1 MTDTQHGAGHLLA
14 RVMANRLWQHHLGRG
29 IVNTP
34 NDFGLQ
40 GELPTHPQLLNWLAS
55 ELIDGGWR
63 LKPLHKKIV
72 MSATYRQSAAYDA
85 AKMKADPLNTLH
97 WRRTPVR
104 LEAEVIRD
112 SLLKVSG
119 LLDLRMYGAG
129 TLDERMKRRSIYFM
143 IKRSKLI
150 PTMQLFDSPEPLVS
164 QGSRPST
171 IIAPQALHFMNNRQV
186 REAALALAAQFER
199 AADNPAAVKQGYE
212 TVIGR
217 TPTAKETKAVGAF
230 IAAQEKSYQDV
241 GRKDARKI
249 ALADMAQV
257 LFGLNEFIYV
267 K

>member
-1 MTDTQHGAGHLLA
+1 
-14 RVMANRLWQHHLGRG
+14 R
-29 IVNTP
+29 
-34 NDFGLQ
+34 
-40 GELPTHPQLLNWLAS
+40 
-55 ELIDGGWR
+55 
-63 LKPLHKKIV
+63 
-72 MSATYRQSAAYDA
+72 
-85 AKMKADPLNTLH
+85 
-97 WRRTPVR
+97 R
-104 LEAEVIRD
+104 LEAEAIRD

-119 LLDLRMYGAG
+119 LLDERMFGAG

-164 QGSRPST
+164 QGSRPSP

-199 AADNPAAVKQGYE
+199 AADNSAAVKQGYE